1 MHVLQAALRVVRDG
15 DAEIVLIFLV
25 PERRN
30 FIDRD
35 LAVHERL
42 FQFMADHDVQA
53 VGQLVRVAAV
63 EAWRGGIDSLIK
75 LPFGNV
81 GKRAAAQ
88 FLQFRI
94 DKMDECFTAADQVFV
109 EAGNALVH
117 PVRHGVCGV
126 LAVKFLRLVLHEQRV
141 AALMERG
148 EDIGDEIIFIIM
160 CRDAHVFGAEV
171 RGERMLGRHEDERV
185 LL

>member
-15 DAEIVLIFLV
+15 DTEIVLIFLI
-25 PERRN
+25 PKRGN

-42 FQFMADHDVQA
+42 FQFIADHNVQA
-53 VGQLVRVAAV
+53 VGQLVCVAAV

-81 GKRAAAQ
+81 GKRTTAQ

-94 DKMDECFTAADQVFV
+94 DKMDECFTAADQIFV

-117 PVRHGVCGV
+117 AVRHGVCGV

-141 AALMERG
+141 AALM
-148 EDIGDEIIFIIM
+148 
-160 CRDAHVFGAEV
+160 
-171 RGERMLGRHEDERV
+171 
-185 LL
+185 